1 MAILIHLSIA
11 EISADIAN
19 IARLVS
25 CWLKITNRRG
35 TGGVAHMRFMSI
47 DDPEFWKNCP
57 QGLELIP
64 KSMEGTG
71 GGVAYFVMGEPKDN
85 APTVVALRM
94 APNWVLPRHAHDCY
108 RFEVVVQG
116 TLDVGG
122 RILKV
127 GDVMVSEPNIFYGP
141 HVAGP
146 EGCTTFEIFSNH
158 SASYEAI
165 LDLAGGVVKFD
176 VSKPGEFR
184 RMMEAQRASSK

>member
-1 MAILIHLSIA
+1 MP
-11 EISADIAN
+11 
-19 IARLVS
+19 
-25 CWLKITNRRG
+25 
-35 TGGVAHMRFMSI
+35 FMSI
-47 DDPEFWKNCP
+47 DDAEFWKNCP
-57 QGLELIP
+57 KGLELIP

-94 APNWVLPRHAHDCY
+94 APNWVLPRHAHECY

-116 TLDVGG
+116 TLDVGE

-127 GDVMVSEPNIFYGP
+127 GDVMFSEPKSFYGP

-158 SASYEAI
+158 AASHEVV
-165 LDLAGGVVKFD
+165 LDLANGVAKFD
-176 VSKPGEFR
+176 VSKPGEFK
-184 RMMEAQRASSK
+184 RMMEAQQASRKPAA